1 MAQSLQQNVSGVSH
15 FPKPI
20 RKSFSSERSPLHL
33 IFHPINRNEKSFAIS
48 ARFDAANSRKAID
61 SAKFTNVSDVRMR
74 KKNKQMGFLNPIR
87 RKEKTAEWILNC
99 GLRLFKYIERCSRF
113 SERKTNH

>member
-87 RKEKTAEWILNC
+87 RKEKKQSS
-99 GLRLFKYIERCSRF
+99 GF
-113 SERKTNH
+113 